1 MYRDVARLLMYS
13 DLGEDS
19 ILLRLS
25 EILRD
30 WERGGFDR
38 EELIRQIYREIKRL
52 LELGTTCG
60 FDENL

>member
-30 WERGGFDR
+30 WELRPGGADPADLPGDQAAFGAWH
-38 EELIRQIYREIKRL
+38 RL
-52 LELGTTCG
+52 RV
-60 FDENL
+60 

>member
-38 EELIRQIYREIKRL
+38 DQLIQRIYRDW
-52 LELGTTCG
+52 CC
-60 FDENL
+60 